1 MEKAPIGLYIHLPFC
16 VKKCNYCAF
25 TSVVANDE
33 DKKEYVNNLLTE
45 IRLRAKELSGTKIL
59 NTIYIGGGTPSSLP
73 AGEITKIMDTINK
86 NFSISSGAEITIECN
101 PSSLTK
107 EKAKEYISA
116 GINRFSLGLQSAQ
129 NSHLKTLGRL
139 HTADTFKNAVEI
151 LHSLDV
157 KNINGDLMLGI
168 PNQTKEDVV
177 NSVNFLAGLDVQHIS
192 IYMLELEGD
201 TPFKRLY
208 DNNMLPLPTDEETI
222 ELYNT
227 AKETLEKFG
236 FNRYEVSNFAKL
248 GFESKHNKNY
258 WNRGEYLGVGASA
271 ESFINGFRF
280 GNTKD
285 IKSYNLYI
293 SKEEI
298 PLEYKEKVTTE
309 EALEETVMLSL
320 RTENGLN
327 LETVSQEFVKDNK
340 DKLKSFIKDG
350 LLVITK
356 NNHLKATDKGFAVL
370 DYIIENLI

>member
-33 DKKEYVNNLLTE
+33 DKKEYVNNLLKE

>member
-151 LHSLDV
+151 LHSLNV

-177 NSVNFLAGLDVQHIS
+177 NSVKFLAGLNVQHIS

-201 TPFKRLY
+201 TPFKKLY

-222 ELYNT
+222 ELYNI
-227 AKETLEKFG
+227 AKEMLEKFG

-258 WNRGEYLGVGASA
+258 WARGEYLGVGASA

-285 IKSYNLYI
+285 IKSYNSYV

>member
-151 LHSLDV
+151 LHSLNV

>member
-73 AGEITKIMDTINK
+73 VGEITKIMDTINK

-107 EKAKEYISA
+107 EKAKDYISA

-177 NSVNFLAGLDVQHIS
+177 NSVNFLAGLNVQHIS

-298 PLEYKEKVTTE
+298 PLEYKEKVTNE

-320 RTENGLN
+320 RTENGVN
-327 LETVSQEFVKDNK
+327 LETISQEFIKNNK
-340 DKLKSFIKDG
+340 DKLKGFIKDG
-350 LLVITK
+350 LLIITK
-356 NNHLKATDKGFAVL
+356 DNHLKATDKGFAVL

>member
-59 NTIYIGGGTPSSLP
+59 NTIYIGGGTPSSLS

-151 LHSLDV
+151 LHSLNV